1 MSRAFPVARYAPIVG
16 RRAWLADRSNGE
28 RLHAGIDLAA
38 PPGTVVASP
47 EAGEVIVVEA
57 AANETRRWAG
67 YGPAVVVVRGASGAF
82 HRLTHLASTGIRV
95 AVGDLLQSPGVP
107 IALISSLAHLHWEVM
122 ARPSR
127 TNPFAT
133 VELCADPVEWVQ
145 GRWVQYDAATM
156 RRPSAPGPTTKTPR
170 AFRTGYVGPMSPA
183 PGPPGGG
190 PGPSA
195 ATFRAVYRE
204 VNNDGS
210 TTEILDYT

>member
-16 RRAWLADRSNGE
+16 RRAWLADRSDGE

-57 AANETRRWAG
+57 AANETRRWSG
-67 YGPAVVVVRGASGAF
+67 YGPAVVVLRGASGAF

-95 AVGDLLQSPGVP
+95 AVGDFLQSPGVP
-107 IALISSLAHLHWEVM
+107 VGLISSLAHLHWEVM

-127 TNPFAT
+127 TNPYAT

-145 GRWVQYDAATM
+145 GRWVQYDPATM
-156 RRPSAPGPTTKTPR
+156 RGPSAPGRTTTTRRPATATAKLGFRFPLPTLPSPVR
-170 AFRTGYVGPMSPA
+170 AGPH
-183 PGPPGGG
+183 
-190 PGPSA
+190 
-195 ATFRAVYRE
+195 
-204 VNNDGS
+204 
-210 TTEILDYT
+210 I